1 MLLWTIWRGPFF
13 YVLTSVGEIAI
24 WVFLDW
30 KGRALSKRG
39 VVYGTLVFRTESV
52 DGKQRKGFYVVSY
65 SDEPCLE
72 MVIFLYIP
80 SVLVWK
86 RFVMDGG
93 RGGGEITR
101 NTTEKVVTVHSSG
114 SRLVWQIEERTSAST
129 VCNKIYNFHFSAYFK
144 FFARSESKDHLFTLQ
159 VRVF

>member
-1 MLLWTIWRGPFF
+1 MRRVWF
-13 YVLTSVGEIAI
+13 YELFNAVLFLRLMSVGEIAT

-39 VVYGTLVFRTESV
+39 VVYGTSVFRTESV

-80 SVLVWK
+80 SVLVWNF
-86 RFVMDGG
+86 FVMD
-93 RGGGEITR
+93 RGGGEIRTCTSCCLRDIKVLKAVKQSSTNQNSCKCLREALTIWWLGGQYLERCMVVELTR
-101 NTTEKVVTVHSSG
+101 
-114 SRLVWQIEERTSAST
+114 
-129 VCNKIYNFHFSAYFK
+129 F
-144 FFARSESKDHLFTLQ
+144 D
-159 VRVF
+159 